1 MTMPPLRSIDEEAAA
16 CRAAFAAMPE
26 AKYAVH
32 LHHEEP
38 VESLNEPAENRI
50 RYILEE
56 KPKEER
62 ALRLRL
68 FRPVTGPA
76 YAEYQRVRAP
86 AEAEYRRVRAPAYA
100 EYQLVCAPAW
110 AEYQRVRAAA
120 WAEYQRVCDITWA
133 EYERVRAPA
142 WVEYQRVCDTAHAAL
157 CVPGCPFDGKSIF
170 GRKE

>member
-1 MTMPPLRSIDEEAAA
+1 MRLSIDEEAAA

-38 VESLNEPAENRI
+38 VEALNEPAENRI

-68 FRPVTGPA
+68 FRPVTA
-76 YAEYQRVRAP
+76 TARAEYQRVSAP
-86 AEAEYRRVRAPAYA
+86 AHA
-100 EYQLVCAPAW
+100 EYQRVSDTAW
-110 AEYQRVRAAA
+110 AEYQRVRDTA
-120 WAEYQRVCDITWA
+120 WAEYQL
-133 EYERVRAPA
+133 VRAPA
-142 WVEYQRVCDTAHAAL
+142 HAAI